1 MSLAFV
7 FPGQGSQSL
16 GMLADL
22 QPVNTII
29 HKTFAEASEVLGYDL
44 WQLVQNGP
52 EAQLNDTRCTQPA
65 MLAAGIAVWRLW
77 QAQGGVEPDYLAGH
91 SLGEYSALVAAEAI
105 PFAAAVKLVEQ
116 RGEYMQTAV
125 PKGAGAMAAIL
136 GLADDQVVAA
146 CKESA
151 GDGHVAA
158 ANFNAP
164 GQVVIA
170 GDKAAVD
177 RAIEAA
183 KAAGAK
189 RAMALP
195 VSVPS
200 HCELMR
206 PAAEQLARQ
215 LDAIEISMPR
225 IPVIHN
231 ADVSLHSDAA
241 AIRQVLVEQLY
252 RPVRWVETIRILK
265 DKGVQRV
272 VECGPGK
279 VLAGL
284 NKRIDREL
292 ESQTI
297 HDAASLEAVLNAT
310 SSMERS
316 L

>member
-7 FPGQGSQSL
+7 FPGQGSQSV
-16 GMLADL
+16 GMLVDM
-22 QPVNTII
+22 QPLNTIV
-29 HKTFAEASEVLGYDL
+29 HKTFAEASEVLDYDL
-44 WQLVQNGP
+44 WQLVQHGP
-52 EAQLNDTRCTQPA
+52 ETELNDTRRTQPA

-77 QAQGGVEPDYLAGH
+77 QARGGTQPDFLAGH
-91 SLGEYSALVAAEAI
+91 SLGEYSALVAAEAM

-116 RGEYMQTAV
+116 RGAYMQAAV
-125 PKGAGAMAAIL
+125 PAGTGAMAAIL
-136 GLADDQVVAA
+136 GLDDAQVMAV

-151 GDGHVAA
+151 GSGHVAA

-183 KAAGAK
+183 RSAGAK
-189 RAMALP
+189 RAIALP

-215 LDAIEISMPR
+215 LETIEIRPPQ

-231 ADVSLHSDAA
+231 ANVSMHDNAA
-241 AIRQVLVEQLY
+241 AIREVLVEQLY

-265 DKGVQRV
+265 DKGIQRV

-292 ESQTI
+292 ESQAI
-297 HDAASLEAVLNAT
+297 HDAASFETALNA
-310 SSMERS
+310 SN
-316 L
+316 